1 SASSAASSSGS
12 APSAAA
18 ASATTACTVAAG
30 LPGADPPNRVGSTRT
45 GVVEKCMDT
54 TLWSVGREGS
64 LMQMVLVLSVA
75 VLSPGLG
82 LLLLLWLA
90 HLEDTLPRDVEAAR
104 RQPAPAPILA
114 IPVT

>member
-1 SASSAASSSGS
+1 
-12 APSAAA
+12 
-18 ASATTACTVAAG
+18 
-30 LPGADPPNRVGSTRT
+30 
-45 GVVEKCMDT
+45 
-54 TLWSVGREGS
+54 
-64 LMQMVLVLSVA
+64 MQMVLVLSVA

-114 IPVT
+114 IPVTRPAPPRRLTVPAQRTAPAVELSPSTSASRGTVSA

>member
-1 SASSAASSSGS
+1 
-12 APSAAA
+12 
-18 ASATTACTVAAG
+18 
-30 LPGADPPNRVGSTRT
+30 
-45 GVVEKCMDT
+45 
-54 TLWSVGREGS
+54 
-64 LMQMVLVLSVA
+64 MQMVLVLSVA

-114 IPVT
+114 IPVTRAAPPRVVTVPAQRPAPAVELSPSTGASRGAVSA